1 MRFADVVF
9 RSGHLSEPA
18 LIEAVM
24 TGERPMHLDR
34 CDICA
39 ERAVELG
46 RWLDD
51 VRAVDLAAADAAFP
65 AERLTAQQSQIMR
78 RLEQLDE
85 PARVIAFPSQYRLP
99 RESSGRRIAP
109 AWLGVAA
116 AAGLI
121 LGVAGGQW
129 SARFATHPSVPVA
142 SQQQPATTPE
152 PVSAPSPSE
161 NAPATAA
168 NAQHASWLDND
179 QNLDRITVP
188 TLQAFDE
195 ATPTAL
201 NVVYAAN
208 IKPIR

>member
-1 MRFADVVF
+1 VRFADVVL
-9 RSGHLSEPA
+9 RGGHLAEQA

-24 TGERPMHLDR
+24 TGERPIHLDR
-34 CDICA
+34 CDLCA

-51 VRAVDLAAADAAFP
+51 VRAMDLAAADAAFP
-65 AERLTAQQSQIMR
+65 AERLTAQQTQIMR

-99 RESSGRRIAP
+99 RESSTRKVAP

-121 LGVAGGQW
+121 LGVFGGQW
-129 SARFATHPSVPVA
+129 SAHLNNPAVVAPVQPSAIAEPT
-142 SQQQPATTPE
+142 STQPGPDA
-152 PVSAPSPSE
+152 APL
-161 NAPATAA
+161 TAA
-168 NAQHASWLDND
+168 NTPHASWLDTD

-195 ATPTAL
+195 ATPTA

-208 IKPIR
+208 VRQIR